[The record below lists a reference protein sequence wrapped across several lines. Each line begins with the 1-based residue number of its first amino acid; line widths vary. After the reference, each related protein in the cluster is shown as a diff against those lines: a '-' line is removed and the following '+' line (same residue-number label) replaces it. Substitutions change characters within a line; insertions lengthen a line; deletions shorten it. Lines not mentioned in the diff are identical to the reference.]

1 LVFSFPMGRLMIAPE
16 PHDAGTESNDL
27 CLVRKARWST
37 WTVMP
42 IPKRIEGLV
51 AESQPAEVVRRAF
64 QKACDVLQLKMDT
77 SDPLT
82 DLVMR
87 EIVELVKAGDFD
99 PERVCHKVL
108 IGISEQLGSPEV
120 WPDGGYNRFRGETER
135 GQLLLYLAYFAPRL
149 FETTANLA
157 ASIGGGM
164 RSDVCDA
171 TTKRR

>member
-1 LVFSFPMGRLMIAPE
+1 
-16 PHDAGTESNDL
+16 
-27 CLVRKARWST
+27 
-37 WTVMP
+37 MP
-42 IPKRIEGLV
+42 IPKRVEGLV

-120 WPDGGYNRFRGETER
+120 
-135 GQLLLYLAYFAPRL
+135 
-149 FETTANLA
+149 
-157 ASIGGGM
+157 
-164 RSDVCDA
+164 
-171 TTKRR
+171 